1 MEKREHE
8 QDLIPSLN
16 LLELVHVHVAL
27 LYVIL
32 IGKIKFVDNLIL
44 HVVVG
49 KIISISS

>member
-1 MEKREHE
+1 MEKREQE
-8 QDLIPSLN
+8 QDLIPSIN

-27 LYVIL
+27 LYVIF

-49 KIISISS
+49 IAICISS